1 MLMIRRRRRTAVDEQ
16 ETKQGKTEQMTE
28 HCQRIAKELT
38 KFLSF
43 SFSLSLGSNN
53 SQQEKV

>member
-1 MLMIRRRRRTAVDEQ
+1 MLMIRRRRTAVDEQ

-53 SQQEKV
+53 RQEKV